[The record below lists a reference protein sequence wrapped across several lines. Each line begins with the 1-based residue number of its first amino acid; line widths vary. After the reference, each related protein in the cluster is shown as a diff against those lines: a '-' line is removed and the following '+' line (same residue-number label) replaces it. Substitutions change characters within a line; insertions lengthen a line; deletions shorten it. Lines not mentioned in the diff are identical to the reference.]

1 MKPLRWSLTFG
12 LMVYIG
18 SDISVQVDFRLLGM
32 KLLKQNYLRLS
43 EHIQLNDIKNL
54 A

>member
-1 MKPLRWSLTFG
+1 MVPDIG
-12 LMVYIG
+12 LMVYMG
-18 SDISVQVDFRLLGM
+18 TNISVQVGFRLLGV
-32 KLLKQNYLRLS
+32 KLLRQKYLRLS